1 MNAEE
6 AAKLPAIQR
15 YKILDNFWWYGGGM
29 LACLLPDGEEGKA
42 IYGEFQ
48 NLRYRIH
55 DLLLD
60 EGIKKDEIK
69 L

>member
-15 YKILDNFWWYGGGM
+15 YKILDNFWWNGEGM

-42 IYGEFQ
+42 IYGAFQ

-60 EGIKKDEIK
+60 EGIKKGEVK